1 MRNTIY
7 LKDLKKS
14 DGFPSDIDRSEKVV
28 VCITSDTD
36 RYFNAI
42 FYKDKLGL
50 FTSWTLSC
58 NLSTIYA
65 PGIYV
70 IEK

>member
-1 MRNTIY
+1 MRNTIN

-14 DGFPSDIDRSEKVV
+14 DGFPSDIDRTERVV
-28 VCITSDTD
+28 VCIVSDSSSN
-36 RYFNAI
+36 YNWIA
-42 FYKDKLGL
+42 YKSKDNKIISNMLEDDL
-50 FTSWTLSC
+50 CLK
-58 NLSTIYA
+58 YA